1 MTFKLPQG
9 WSGRTIYETYNQLW
23 RWSAVVTVDKAKECR
38 LWSLRYR
45 MDVLSQL
52 LPRVSSTFLSSLS
65 RPCLR
70 QKIDDSSPFRH
81 RVGASFYQRVGSNKV
96 GVELRYKRFTGITT
110 TLSGFFEEC
119 AFFAPVLSLAITW
132 FFFIRVCF
140 FFLLSFFLSF
150 FFDLILC
157 AWNVNFANL
166 NNFLVASPAMNVLYY
181 KV

>member
-65 RPCLR
+65 RLR

-96 GVELRYKRFTGITT
+96 GVELRYKRFTEITT

-132 FFFIRVCF
+132 FFFIRVCVF
-140 FFLLSFFLSF
+140 FSSFLLSFFFLRF
-150 FFDLILC
+150 NPLC
-157 AWNVNFANL
+157 LKCQFCK
-166 NNFLVASPAMNVLYY
+166 FE
-181 KV
+181 